1 MNSRIDLVVGGM
13 RAAELVNAY
22 RGRLE
27 RLDLLP
33 PQAALNVACYAYAA
47 GCVHLLAAPGQTWT
61 RPAAEDEGGAGC
73 VDGPATEELLVME
86 VENSESGHFA
96 VCREPC
102 GIIAKVPLEELGSGY
117 ALAHWPKDSDVAGP
131 AR

>member
-1 MNSRIDLVVGGM
+1 MNSRIDLVVGGT

-22 RGRLE
+22 RERLE
-27 RLDLLP
+27 RLDHLSE
-33 PQAALNVACYAYAA
+33 QAALNVACYAYAS
-47 GCVHLLAAPGQTWT
+47 GCVHVLAAPGQTWV
-61 RPAAEDEGGAGC
+61 RPAAEDGAGAGLG
-73 VDGPATEELLVME
+73 DGPEAEELLVME

-102 GIIAKVPLEELGSGY
+102 GIIRKLPLEDLGSGY
-117 ALAHWPKDSDVAGP
+117 ALAHWPQDSDVSGP